1 MSLLEEL
8 GARIR
13 ATNDE
18 LPVGLVLAALERLR
32 VASEL
37 LAWVRQAS
45 SQPMGVPQL
54 ANATEHA
61 EHAAFAL
68 RSAQDAISE
77 YLAAIGLSHD
87 ATRGA
92 DGSWRDA
99 VAFEERDRPQETPQT
114 PDAAPLGRWWKARV
128 TVLTGGEASEDE
140 SAGAA
145 GGPGRATP
153 GERDRHDRD
162 AATDSADLLR
172 RVAASV
178 GSDSPGR
185 MRRELGEVEPPVGL
199 GLAALSPALL
209 HRLTADLLGHEPR
222 PEDLPR
228 VRKEAEQL
236 RELLP
241 GLPANTIDVLAER
254 VCRVPPEQRRS
265 RENDSGDDDA
275 ERTEDGRRRNEAER
289 AHPADAAVAGAVLTG
304 VLLKRLG
311 RDPGSLNAAAP
322 ETVPTYREPDADG

>member
-37 LAWVRQAS
+37 LVWVRQAS

-68 RSAQDAISE
+68 RSAQDAIAE
-77 YLAAIGLSHD
+77 YLTAIGMSHE
-87 ATRGA
+87 AVRGA
-92 DGSWRDA
+92 DGNWRDA
-99 VAFEERDRPQETPQT
+99 VAFEERDRPEEPRT

-128 TVLTGGEASEDE
+128 TVLTGGEANADE

-145 GGPGRATP
+145 GGPGKATP
-153 GERDRHDRD
+153 GERDKHDRD
-162 AATDSADLLR
+162 AAVDSADLMR

-199 GLAALSPALL
+199 GLAALTPALL

-241 GLPANTIDVLAER
+241 GLPADTVDTLAER
-254 VCRVPPEQRRS
+254 VCRVPPEQRKAAREKKDEERS
-265 RENDSGDDDA
+265 E
-275 ERTEDGRRRNEAER
+275 ERGEDGRRRNEAER
-289 AHPADAAVAGAVLTG
+289 DHPADAAVAGAVLTG

-311 RDPGSLNAAAP
+311 RDPGSLQAAAP
-322 ETVPTYREPDADG
+322 EPVPTYRDADA

>member
-13 ATNDE
+13 ATHDE

-37 LAWVRQAS
+37 LVWVRQAS

-68 RSAQDAISE
+68 RSAQDAIAE
-77 YLAAIGLSHD
+77 YLTAIGMSHD

-99 VAFEERDRPQETPQT
+99 VAFEERDRPGEQPKT

-128 TVLTGGEASEDE
+128 TVLTGGEADADE

-153 GERDRHDRD
+153 GERDKHDRD
-162 AATDSADLLR
+162 AAVDSADLMR

-178 GSDSPGR
+178 GSGSPGR

-199 GLAALSPALL
+199 GLAALTPALL

-228 VRKEAEQL
+228 VRKETEQL

-241 GLPANTIDVLAER
+241 GLPAATLDTLAER
-254 VCRVPPEQRRS
+254 VCRVPPEQRKAAREKKDEDENRS
-265 RENDSGDDDA
+265 D
-275 ERTEDGRRRNEAER
+275 DGRRANEAER
-289 AHPADAAVAGAVLTG
+289 DHPADSAVAGAVLTG

-322 ETVPTYREPDADG
+322 ETVPTYRDADA

>member
-37 LAWVRQAS
+37 LVWVRQAS

-68 RSAQDAISE
+68 RSAQDAIAE
-77 YLAAIGLSHD
+77 YLTAIGMSHE

-99 VAFEERDRPQETPQT
+99 VAFEERDRPEQQPTT
-114 PDAAPLGRWWKARV
+114 PDPAPLGRWWKARV
-128 TVLTGGEASEDE
+128 TVLTGGEANADE

-145 GGPGRATP
+145 GGPGEAKP
-153 GERDRHDRD
+153 GERDKHDRD
-162 AATDSADLLR
+162 AAVDSADLMR

-199 GLAALSPALL
+199 GLAALTPALL

-228 VRKEAEQL
+228 VRKETEQL

-241 GLPANTIDVLAER
+241 GLPPATLDTLAER
-254 VCRVPPEQRRS
+254 VCRVPPDQRKAAREKKDEDENRS
-265 RENDSGDDDA
+265 
-275 ERTEDGRRRNEAER
+275 EDGRRTNEAER
-289 AHPADAAVAGAVLTG
+289 DHPADAAVAGAVLTG

-322 ETVPTYREPDADG
+322 ETVPTYRDADA

>member
-37 LAWVRQAS
+37 LVWVRQAS

-68 RSAQDAISE
+68 RSAQDAIAE
-77 YLAAIGLSHD
+77 YLTAIGMSHD

-99 VAFEERDRPQETPQT
+99 VAFEERDRPEEPKTPA
-114 PDAAPLGRWWKARV
+114 AAPLGRWWKARV
-128 TVLTGGEASEDE
+128 TVLTGGEASADE
-140 SAGAA
+140 SAGAV
-145 GGPGRATP
+145 GGPGKATP
-153 GERDRHDRD
+153 GERDKHDRD
-162 AATDSADLLR
+162 AAVDSADLMR
-172 RVAASV
+172 RIAASV

-199 GLAALSPALL
+199 GLAALTPALL
-209 HRLTADLLGHEPR
+209 HRLSADLLGHEPR

-228 VRKEAEQL
+228 VRKETEQL

-241 GLPANTIDVLAER
+241 GLPPATLDVLAER
-254 VCRVPPEQRRS
+254 ICRVPPEQRKS
-265 RENDSGDDDA
+265 VKEKKEREEEPS
-275 ERTEDGRRRNEAER
+275 EDGRRRNEAER
-289 AHPADAAVAGAVLTG
+289 DHPADAAVAGAVLTG

-311 RDPGSLNAAAP
+311 RDPGSLQATAP
-322 ETVPTYREPDADG
+322 ETVPTYRDADA